1 MAALRVFAPGLV
13 LILAIALIAP
23 WDPGEG
29 GGWGARIALAI
40 FVSAAV
46 IGGWMQGRAS
56 VLAVGAAFGFAAL
69 ALFSTGCYIAYD
81 LGTSGVVWSDWGDQN
96 HSITLLVFDIAVWAI
111 PAAMAGAAL
120 ALLGGVGHRF
130 VRWVAHANIPLPR

>member
-1 MAALRVFAPGLV
+1 MAALRVFAPGLMF
-13 LILAIALIAP
+13 ILAVALVAP

-46 IGGWMQGRAS
+46 IGGWVRRAAS

-69 ALFSTGCYIAYD
+69 ALFSSGCYIAYD
-81 LGTSGVVWSDWGDQN
+81 LGTSGVV
-96 HSITLLVFDIAVWAI
+96 
-111 PAAMAGAAL
+111 
-120 ALLGGVGHRF
+120 
-130 VRWVAHANIPLPR
+130 